1 MAPEPVLDYVI
12 IHELCHLK
20 DMSHSTH
27 FWKLVANQ
35 CPEWHEY
42 RDWLDNHSR
51 ELNSAIRLTDY
62 S

>member
-20 DMSHSTH
+20 DMSHSRR
-27 FWKLVANQ
+27 FWKLVADH
-35 CPEWHEY
+35 CPEWAEY
-42 RDWLDNHSR
+42 RGWLDNHSL
-51 ELNSAIRLTDY
+51 ELNAAIQLTDY